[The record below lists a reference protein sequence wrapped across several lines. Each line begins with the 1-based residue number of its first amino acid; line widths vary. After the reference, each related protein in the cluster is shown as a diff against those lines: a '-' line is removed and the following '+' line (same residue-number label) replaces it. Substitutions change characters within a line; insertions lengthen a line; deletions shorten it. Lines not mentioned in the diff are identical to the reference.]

1 MKRMENGEEKGG
13 WGKKGDFGGGGGV
26 GGEGGRAILQYLQY
40 GSKYIKYRVII
51 LFEGITTS
59 SRITLSLKQE

>member
-13 WGKKGDFGGGGGV
+13 WGKKGAFGGGGGV

-51 LFEGITTS
+51 LFE
-59 SRITLSLKQE
+59 E